1 MSDGEGVARE
11 FVSLALRL
19 DRCAPGSVGAFLG
32 DPVLLREIAAGPEPD
47 PAALARQAGRL
58 ADRTRSAGLDPHREA
73 VLLAQLTALGTTA
86 RRLAGQTVSFRREVE
101 LCLGVS
107 IAPGEED
114 DYRAA
119 HRELAEVLPGR
130 GRPAGRMARLRHA
143 DELAPDRLAPAV
155 AALTAALRE
164 RASGPYRLPVGES
177 VGFEMVDDAPWAALH
192 RHGGVHRSV
201 VRLNRGARLRAGQ
214 LVQLVAHEV
223 YPGHHTELCRMQD
236 GPQAAV
242 RHREHEVSLVLSP
255 CSVVSEGLADTGLL
269 ALVGPGWGRWA
280 AEVLAEAG
288 VRMDGELVERVERV
302 LVRLQRVR
310 QDAAL
315 LLHDRRAGPRA
326 AVRHLR
332 RWLLVDDRR
341 AQRMLTFLTHPV
353 WRAYTSAYVEGHRL
367 VGEHLGAPGPLS
379 GRRHAELVGRPSTPD
394 LLRAD
399 VGNRTN
405 VLRR

>member
-1 MSDGEGVARE
+1 MSDGEEVARE

-19 DRCAPGSVGAFLG
+19 DRLAPGSIGAFLG
-32 DPVLLREIAAGPEPD
+32 DPVLRREIAAGPVPD
-47 PAALARQAGRL
+47 PAALAREVNRL
-58 ADRTRSAGLDPHREA
+58 AARTRAAGLGPHREA

-86 RRLAGQTVSFRREVE
+86 RRLAGQDVPFREEIE

-107 IAPGEED
+107 ASVGAED

-130 GRPAGRMARLRHA
+130 GRLAARMARQRRG
-143 DELAPDRLAPAV
+143 DELAPDRLSPAV

-164 RASGPYRLPVGES
+164 RAAGPYGLPAGES
-177 VGFEMVDDAPWAALH
+177 VGFEMVDEAPWAALH
-192 RHGGVHRSV
+192 QHGGTHRSV

-214 LVQLVAHEV
+214 LVQLVAHEA

-236 GPQAAV
+236 GPLAAV
-242 RHREHEVSLVLSP
+242 RWREHEVSLVLSP

-269 ALVGPGWGRWA
+269 ALVGPGWGGWA
-280 AEVLAEAG
+280 ADVLAEVG

-302 LVRLQRVR
+302 LVALQRVR

-315 LLHDRRAGPRA
+315 LLHDRRAGARA
-326 AVRHLR
+326 AARHLR

-341 AQRMLTFLTHPV
+341 AERMLGFLTHPV

-367 VGEHLGAPGPLS
+367 VGEHLGAPGPEQLE
-379 GRRHAELVGRPSTPD
+379 RHAALVGRPTTPA
-394 LLRAD
+394 LLHAGAD
-399 VGNRTN
+399 VRPNM
-405 VLRR
+405 LRP